1 MKHILFSAHV
11 PLSFRLLAS
20 GPYKLLVAASTG
32 DYPAIT
38 RLVNEEGISPSHEFQ
53 HGVTALHEACEGG
66 HTEAVQMLVDLGADV
81 NKQVSRVM
89 GLGLSQLCSR
99 FLQLI
104 LFYSFILE

>member
-1 MKHILFSAHV
+1 MPTQHIVKHILFSAHV
-11 PLSFRLLAS
+11 YLPFRLLAS

-66 HTEAVQMLVDLGADV
+66 RTEAVQTLVDLGADV

-89 GLGLSQLCSR
+89 GLV
-99 FLQLI
+99 
-104 LFYSFILE
+104 